1 MSLCGSTGRSDVLE
15 PFYSEGEAAKLLGIT
30 PGQLRGLREAR
41 KIRCERRERGRPR
54 IVYSDAHL
62 DAYRKG
68 NR

>member
-1 MSLCGSTGRSDVLE
+1 MLE
-15 PFYSEGEAAKLLGIT
+15 PFYSESEAAGLLGMT
-30 PGQLRGLREAR
+30 PGQLGWLRQTG

-54 IVYSDAHL
+54 IVYTDAHL